1 MFLKDVTNRN
11 EQWQFWDTFT
21 FVTLADIDNQKQ
33 TVPILICMIPFIGPC
48 RYFPTLSWQI
58 DEDS

>member
-1 MFLKDVTNRN
+1 MSSGNFGTLLHLL
-11 EQWQFWDTFT
+11 